1 MVITITESK
10 MNSVVTKWLDRKY
23 SNLIPRQYSVFI
35 VFDDELG
42 NSVFSYSYEE
52 ITIVS
57 PDLQYD
63 LFNMFNESKLC
74 WCNSFIVAKEKVEK
88 LYDFLKQIIII
99 NRYQS
104 EGSERYLGR
113 ILLELNDGTPTIDID
128 GDINLLKNKYDC
140 WNVNPKNDIDSFF
153 VKIIQQKNERTID
166 R

>member
-1 MVITITESK
+1 MSK
-10 MNSVVTKWLDRKY
+10 NEIKACPINSWTNDWDKMDVCEPVL
-23 SNLIPRQYSVFI
+23 RQ
-35 VFDDELG
+35 L
-42 NSVFSYSYEE
+42 
-52 ITIVS
+52 
-57 PDLQYD
+57 D